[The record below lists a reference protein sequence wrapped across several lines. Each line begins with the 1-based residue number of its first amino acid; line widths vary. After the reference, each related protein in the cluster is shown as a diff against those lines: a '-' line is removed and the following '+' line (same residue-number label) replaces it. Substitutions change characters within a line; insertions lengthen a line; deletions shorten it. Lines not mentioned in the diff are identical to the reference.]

1 MDDTSDKQKV
11 KFLSLYLFIY
21 NVHISNLL
29 LGQVKRA
36 GTSRKTFADVVHN
49 EYFQL
54 QFRTDFGYVVSCPYH
69 AISVIFAAVLA
80 IIILMAVI
88 GNILLIWLMYVKI
101 SCS

>member
-11 KFLSLYLFIY
+11 NFLSLYLFIY

-29 LGQVKRA
+29 LGQIKRA
-36 GTSRKTFADVVHN
+36 GTSRKTFADVVRN
-49 EYFQL
+49 EHFQL
-54 QFRTDFGYVVSCPYH
+54 KFRTDFGYVFSCPYH
-69 AISVIFAAVLA
+69 AISVIFVAILA

-88 GNILLIWLMYVKI
+88 GNILVIWMMYVKI